1 MILLIG
7 FAMTVVLIG
16 CSARALDAA
25 TPDRAPEP
33 KPGGETGWLDA
44 LLFVVL
50 LIGTVR
56 AHHKRQHDE
65 DD

>member
-7 FAMTVVLIG
+7 FALTVVLIG
-16 CSARALDAA
+16 CSARALDGP
-25 TPDRAPEP
+25 TSDRASEP
-33 KPGGETGWLDA
+33 KPGGDSGWLDA

-56 AHHKRQHDE
+56 AHHKRQHE